1 MAAILPEIGASFEVT
16 ASTAA
21 STLTSYLVPF
31 ALLMLVSGTL
41 GERWGAART
50 IRIAYV
56 GYALAALASALAPSF
71 WLFQVTRGLQ
81 GCANAFTTPLLMAK
95 LATVTPNDRLGRALG
110 VFGAM
115 QAVGQTSAPL
125 VGGLA
130 AELSWRWAFV
140 GIALVAAVLA
150 AWPLPADTPAEG
162 TPARLRD
169 PWRREVLLPGVVAL
183 VAWACLAGVSYLV
196 AFRLEDAFGLSA
208 GLRGLVLTGYGA
220 AGFVT
225 ARLVGAASDRYGPR
239 LAGVVGLLLGAGLLM
254 TIGVS
259 GALPVAA
266 ISWAVGGV
274 CGQLVIVAVNATVLG
289 GEERGRG
296 GAISLVQAMRFL
308 GMAAAPALFTAP
320 YHASPVLGFGIP
332 AALLLLVLPFTA
344 GLTRRPSRG

>member
-1 MAAILPEIGASFEVT
+1 MAAILPEIGASFGVT

-21 STLTSYLVPF
+21 SSLTAYLVPF
-31 ALLMLVSGTL
+31 AVLMLGSGTL
-41 GERWGAART
+41 GERWGPART

-56 GYALAALASALAPSF
+56 AYALAALASALAPSF

-95 LATVTPNDRLGRALG
+95 LAAVTPNDRLGRALG

-150 AWPLPADTPAEG
+150 AWPLPADARTDEA
-162 TPARLRD
+162 PARLRD
-169 PWRREVLLPGVVAL
+169 PWRREVLLPGMVAL
-183 VAWACLAGVSYLV
+183 VAWACLAGVAFLV
-196 AFRLEDAFGLSA
+196 AFRLEDAFGLGS
-208 GLRGLVLTGYGA
+208 GLRGLVLTGYGV

-225 ARLVGAASDRYGPR
+225 ARLVGTASDRYGPR
-239 LAGVVGLLLGAGLLM
+239 LAGLVGLVLGAGLLV

-266 ISWAVGGV
+266 ISWALGGV

-289 GEERGRG
+289 GKERGRG

-320 YHASPVLGFGIP
+320 YHASPALGFGIP
-332 AALLLLVLPFTA
+332 AALLLLVLPFVVSLA
-344 GLTRRPSRG
+344 RRPSRG